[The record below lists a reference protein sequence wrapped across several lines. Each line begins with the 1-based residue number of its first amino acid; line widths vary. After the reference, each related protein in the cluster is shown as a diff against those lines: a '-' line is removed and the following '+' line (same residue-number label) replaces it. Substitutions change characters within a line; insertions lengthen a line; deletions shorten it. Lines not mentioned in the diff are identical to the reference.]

1 MFDLLQ
7 PTHLLFVLVVALV
20 VLGPGRLIEMSRSLG
35 QHLRE
40 LQDYRDEFKEGL
52 LGTFEEDD
60 DEDEYEDE
68 DEDEYE
74 DGDELEEEFSEEKAI
89 EERESK
95 G

>member
-35 QHLRE
+35 QYVRE

-52 LGTFEEDD
+52 LGTFEEDEYD
-60 DEDEYEDE
+60 DEDENDDE
-68 DEDEYE
+68 
-74 DGDELEEEFSEEKAI
+74 DELEEEFSEEKAI